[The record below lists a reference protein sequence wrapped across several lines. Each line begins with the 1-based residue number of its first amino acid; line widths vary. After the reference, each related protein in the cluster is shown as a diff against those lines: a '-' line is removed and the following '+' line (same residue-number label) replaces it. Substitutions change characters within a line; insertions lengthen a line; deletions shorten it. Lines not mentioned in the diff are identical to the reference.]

1 MDLGSWWIVDVIG
14 PVILLLVL
22 IGSILTAR
30 SNRSPGFK
38 RRSEEV
44 ARGLRAGEERREGID
59 EF

>member
-22 IGSILTAR
+22 IGTVR
-30 SNRSPGFK
+30 SNRNAGLTGRSDLRPRQE
-38 RRSEEV
+38 RR
-44 ARGLRAGEERREGID
+44 RREGID